1 MYACIHIYIHIYIY
15 TYTYV
20 CVNMYIYIGA
30 PRTLTHHGAV
40 TQTAIAADPYQT
52 PSASRYRKGATTGTP
67 RGSCRK
73 RAVGLMAIFFFATL
87 CIWKIVC

>member
-1 MYACIHIYIHIYIY
+1 MYIYICACIHIYIHIYIY
-15 TYTYV
+15 ICT
-20 CVNMYIYIGA
+20 CVFKYIYIHIYIGA
-30 PRTLTHHGAV
+30 PRTLAHHGAV

-73 RAVGLMAIFFFATL
+73 RAVGLMALHCFVLI
-87 CIWKIVC
+87 